1 MWKYIFKRLLML
13 IPVIIGVSFIIFF
26 IVNLAPGD
34 PARIIAGKEAD
45 DQTIARIRE
54 ELGLN
59 DNIFI
64 RYGRYMLG
72 LLQGDLGKSYY
83 NDRTVLESYLERL
96 PATMWLAFW
105 VILMALFISL
115 PLGIIAAIRQY
126 SIFDN
131 LSMVVA
137 LTAISIPDFW
147 LGILLI
153 LFFSLIL
160 GWLPSGGNAYWYS
173 VLLPAASIGTQMVAL
188 LTRMTRSSML
198 EVIRQD
204 YIITARAKGLTE
216 IKVVMKHALKN
227 AMIPIST
234 TAGNFFVDMVGGAVI
249 AETIFSWP
257 GIGRLIVDSINKRDL
272 PMVIGC
278 IILTTIIIC
287 VVNLII
293 DVAYAFIDPRLKAT
307 FGTKK

>member
-1 MWKYIFKRLLML
+1 ML

>member
-1 MWKYIFKRLLML
+1 
-13 IPVIIGVSFIIFF
+13 
-26 IVNLAPGD
+26 
-34 PARIIAGKEAD
+34 
-45 DQTIARIRE
+45 
-54 ELGLN
+54 
-59 DNIFI
+59 
-64 RYGRYMLG
+64 
-72 LLQGDLGKSYY
+72 
-83 NDRTVLESYLERL
+83 
-96 PATMWLAFW
+96 MWLAFW

>member
-1 MWKYIFKRLLML
+1 MWKYIFERLLML
-13 IPVIIGVSFIIFF
+13 VPVIIGVSFIIFF

-59 DNIFI
+59 DNIFV

-72 LLQGDLGKSYY
+72 LLHGDLGKSYY

-153 LFFSLIL
+153 LLFSLIL

-204 YIITARAKGLTE
+204 YITTARAKGLTE
-216 IKVVMKHALKN
+216 VKVVMKHALKN
-227 AMIPIST
+227 AMIPIAT

-287 VVNLII
+287 IVNLII
-293 DVAYAFIDPRLKAT
+293 DITYAFIDPRLKAT
-307 FGTKK
+307 LGTKK

>member
-293 DVAYAFIDPRLKAT
+293 DVAYDFIDPRLKAT